1 MKLIMSWL
9 LSDDCP
15 VVYDDWSDEYVWSCM
30 MRIDGRY
37 SAQKVPD
44 EVGNAITRHH
54 NFHHNNHPAQTQDW
68 CIGVRTLSDVDVLIH
83 GIDVETVCSHEVE
96 DDDNLSNDWTA
107 I

>member
-9 LSDDCP
+9 LSDDCS

-44 EVGNAITRHH
+44 EVGNAIHWRH
-54 NFHHNNHPAQTQDW
+54 NFHHDSHLHQVQDW
-68 CIGVRTLSDVDVLIH
+68 CIGVRKNDWGTVETMCSHDIEDDLDLSD
-83 GIDVETVCSHEVE
+83 
-96 DDDNLSNDWTA
+96 DWMA